1 MKYLLKSHWP
11 MICFG
16 IVMITF
22 TGPGQTFLIALFV
35 NPMFKDLNIS
45 QSMFAGI
52 YSLATIIASVF
63 LNPMGRLIDK
73 LKPILTVLLVIIMMS
88 LGCIILSLSYSIYSL
103 FTGFLVLRLFG
114 QGVFILLVSSFIVK
128 AYKKNRGK
136 MLGLITLGY
145 PLSELIY
152 PFLSQNL
159 ILSVGWRD
167 TYLYFAISNVIIL
180 LPLSLFFIYKSAY
193 LPNTFYTGEII
204 ETELNKP
211 IKKSYFLGEAT
222 RDYSFY
228 LIILAS
234 CVPPVLITGLFFHQ
248 ENIFNL
254 NNWPVHL
261 IASGIAIYAVTK
273 ALSALLIGPIIDKKG
288 PLIPFIFLI
297 LLLAVVALFSC
308 INGNEIILFFYFAL
322 AGIALGVS
330 APTMNVIWPNL
341 YGTKHIGSIK
351 GFVATFRNGL
361 TAIGP
366 LPIALVLDYGYSLR
380 SLLFITA
387 ISICFISVIPYLV
400 SLKNPRLNETGN

>member
-1 MKYLLKSHWP
+1 